1 MRMDWEVSE
10 AEPVRK
16 IDVKQISI
24 RVCEGGTGACWPYQK
39 HLNTQSAINT
49 LDWCGSCWCE
59 TSLSV
64 HADNSIVHTTGE
76 MTDCDAD
83 ISTLYM
89 FLFLYG
95 APADHK

>member
-1 MRMDWEVSE
+1 MDWEVSE

-49 LDWCGSCWCE
+49 
-59 TSLSV
+59 
-64 HADNSIVHTTGE
+64 
-76 MTDCDAD
+76 
-83 ISTLYM
+83 
-89 FLFLYG
+89 
-95 APADHK
+95 